1 MLSLVTVR
9 LNIPNLAA
17 AVMLA
22 LYPLVHMA
30 G

>member
-1 MLSLVTVR
+1 MLSLATVR
-9 LNIPNLAA
+9 LNVPNLAA

-22 LYPLVHMA
+22 LYPLVRMA